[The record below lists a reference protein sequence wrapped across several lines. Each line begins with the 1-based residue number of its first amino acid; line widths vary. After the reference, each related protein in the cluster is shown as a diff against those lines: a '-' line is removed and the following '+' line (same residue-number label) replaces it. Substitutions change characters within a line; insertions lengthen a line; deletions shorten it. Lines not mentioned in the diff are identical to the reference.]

1 MTEDLRQR
9 RISGR
14 HQISG
19 DGIHLIDG
27 IPFGRRRGPRD
38 RPALVLPPR
47 KRARITYDS
56 EEEEDEEAGGPG
68 RLLLEDTPRP
78 DEDDESDGDDDFA
91 ENELSESDED
101 ADEMEDLEADLQFLQ
116 PQRDTV
122 QSSSGGEK
130 VNSKSER
137 EPRRERDHNDGASK
151 SQLLKLEGMTPAALV
166 ALRAAFPL
174 TPSPA
179 LEAALDKHESNLE
192 ATYRDLASANDPD
205 LDYNGM
211 MSIFMETRFNHVSP
225 PEPVLLTEAPRAAK
239 PLIQEIEDDDTQG
252 HHSEEGGLTDTLN
265 ASHPSSAAAEWNGL
279 VDSTSSTGSDRA
291 SSSESDEESDS
302 DFNSDSDESDDSEFD
317 EREASFGHNSQNSGS
332 DSSEDSSDDST
343 QWDNDG
349 DVRVQATKA
358 SKCLIQDVTND
369 ASSAQSSSSEDADS
383 DSSSE
388 SSDSED
394 GSHHSSDDTDLP
406 SRRGLI
412 LVGSKKGASVDTS
425 SSSSDDSDDIS
436 SDGSNHAHASAS
448 NARQPAPIAPAT
460 TVPTASL
467 PKVPNHSGP
476 EQPQVGRG
484 QGLSR
489 TQKRNARRRQ
499 AKQNRR
505 EQGTTEQPTDKGS
518 TNPGSADTSESPG
531 SNVKGG
537 IADSASA
544 ANHGVEIDDIAL
556 SQKRAELSNA
566 IEAAQT
572 ASSDDSSSSSAES
585 SSDSSSDSG
594 SGSGP
599 DEEPTTR
606 VQQSRPKIE
615 VLEPTEAADSR
626 VATATS
632 SGDNLGKTLDD
643 AGLLVT
649 TATTAES
656 KDESARKRMRV
667 DMGAGRRMLFGAL
680 GLKNPKSKADEEKLK
695 KDLMK
700 DVRPHQ
706 NHRKEAE
713 HLVQE
718 PSSEAQ
724 PQDEELDDWRDK
736 ITYRA
741 VECCYEGM
749 ELSEPPFPFVQRW
762 DPQQQYS
769 SMRKRKRDSQH
780 YEEYYEED
788 SWYEAPPETSSKK
801 KKNKNKRA
809 SMQGDGQQEQWGD
822 NDNADIELNYDDTP
836 TKPEAHGTEAT
847 DPDDD
852 LPSLPADP
860 NVLPAIRLED
870 VTVGVV
876 IAWQRLQLSK
886 ATNWQPQVEWVTGM
900 VVSKNQDKVHLMLAK
915 RDREKDEREFDE
927 DGNRLYDKFEMPDED
942 GLGEEFKP
950 DDGHRD
956 MAWSELTDARVVQE
970 APSPSMLGTPNGI
983 TLQGPNVESSA
994 GPSGAAKE
1002 PPVSSMDDVDSV
1014 QVRADVEEE
1023 LMDMDNERDPPQ
1035 GSYSIPSGQHD
1046 SLMDHPLS
1054 VEPTYSNASEKAS
1067 QPSTSGEASG
1077 GDSQL
1082 HRKDHEIVIKDSQ
1095 GLDGQPTINGQHHHD
1110 SLGERVSATD
1120 DDNGVLADEDN
1131 EAVAGRQGHKEL
1143 GSPGK
1148 SSDSFPALDDI
1159 WHTAKTS
1166 RTQKTPLKSSQGSA
1180 LAQKG
1185 KKLKCEDGVPSQHS
1199 DNEATPVKD
1208 SSTRALFP
1216 NATQP
1221 EAQLPGMAASSQSP
1235 RRSSRRRSQR
1245 TSTSFVIPEGSQVVA
1260 LSSSPAPKAAAEK
1273 YAEDRRD
1280 DTYEDPESS
1289 SLPNGPGW
1297 VTKKTPGRGRP
1308 RKASGR

>member
-1 MTEDLRQR
+1 M
-9 RISGR
+9 
-14 HQISG
+14 
-19 DGIHLIDG
+19 
-27 IPFGRRRGPRD
+27 
-38 RPALVLPPR
+38 
-47 KRARITYDS
+47 
-56 EEEEDEEAGGPG
+56 
-68 RLLLEDTPRP
+68 LLEDTPRP

-788 SWYEAPPETSSKK
+788 SWYDAPPETSSKK
-801 KKNKNKRA
+801 RKNKKKRA
-809 SMQGDGQQEQWGD
+809 SMQGDGQQEQFGA
-822 NDNADIELNYDDTP
+822 NDDANIELNYDDTP
-836 TKPEAHGTEAT
+836 TKPETGGTEAT

-860 NVLPAIRLED
+860 NVLPAIRIED
-870 VTVGVV
+870 MTVGMVV
-876 IAWQRLQLSK
+876 AWQRLQLSK

-900 VVSKNQDKVHLMLAK
+900 VVSKDRDKVHLVLAK

-942 GLGEEFKP
+942 GLEEEFEP

-956 MAWSELTDARVVQE
+956 MAWSELTDARVVQGE
-970 APSPSMLGTPNGI
+970 PSPSMLGSPSGI
-983 TLQGPNVESSA
+983 SLQRPDVDASA
-994 GPSGAAKE
+994 GELGAVNQ
-1002 PPVSSMDDVDSV
+1002 PPVSSVDDVDSV
-1014 QVRADVEEE
+1014 QVRADMEGE
-1023 LMDMDNERDPPQ
+1023 LMDMDNEREPPQ
-1035 GSYSIPSGQHD
+1035 GSYSIPSGQQN
-1046 SLMDHPLS
+1046 SLMDHPQP
-1054 VEPTYSNASEKAS
+1054 VEPTYSNASEEAS
-1067 QPSTSGEASG
+1067 QPSTRASG
-1077 GDSQL
+1077 GDSQMP
-1082 HRKDHEIVIKDSQ
+1082 RKDHEIVIKDSQ
-1095 GLDGQPTINGQHHHD
+1095 AHDGQPAINGQHHQD

-1131 EAVAGRQGHKEL
+1131 VAEVSQHGTEGTHLVGIDDASSHTGHQDHNKL
-1143 GSPGK
+1143 QSPGK

-1166 RTQKTPLKSSQGSA
+1166 RTQKTPFDSSQGSV
-1180 LAQKG
+1180 LAKKG
-1185 KKLKCEDGVPSQHS
+1185 KKLKSEGGVPSQHS

-1208 SSTRALFP
+1208 PSTRALFP

-1221 EAQLPGMAASSQSP
+1221 EAELTGMGASSQSP

-1260 LSSSPAPKAAAEK
+1260 LSSSPAPEAVVDK
-1273 YAEDRRD
+1273 YVEDRRD

-1289 SLPNGPGW
+1289 SLPNGLGL
-1297 VTKKTPGRGRP
+1297 VTKKTRGRGRP

>member
-56 EEEEDEEAGGPG
+56 EEDEDEEAGEPG

-78 DEDDESDGDDDFA
+78 DEYDDSDGDDDFV
-91 ENELSESDED
+91 ENEQSETDED
-101 ADEMEDLEADLQFLQ
+101 ADEVEDLEEDLQFLQ
-116 PQRDTV
+116 PQRETA

-130 VNSKSER
+130 VNTRSKR
-137 EPRRERDHNDGASK
+137 ELRQEHNHNDSSSK

-179 LEAALDKHESNLE
+179 LEAALDKHDSNLE

-205 LDYNGM
+205 LDFNGM
-211 MSIFMETRFNHVSP
+211 MNIFMETRFNHVSP

-239 PLIQEIEDDDTQG
+239 PLIQEIEDDDTQE
-252 HHSEEGGLTDTLN
+252 HQPEEGGLTDTLN
-265 ASHPSSAAAEWNGL
+265 ASHSSSAAAEWNGL
-279 VDSTSSTGSDRA
+279 VDSTSSADSGGTG
-291 SSSESDEESDS
+291 SSESDEESDE
-302 DFNSDSDESDDSEFD
+302 DFS
-317 EREASFGHNSQNSGS
+317 SGS
-332 DSSEDSSDDST
+332 DGSGSESSEDSSDDST
-343 QWDNDG
+343 QGNNDG
-349 DVRVQATKA
+349 DMRVQTPKA
-358 SKCLIQDVTND
+358 SDSLIQDVTND
-369 ASSAQSSSSEDADS
+369 APSAQSSSSEDTDS

-388 SSDSED
+388 GSESED
-394 GSHHSSDDTDLP
+394 GSNRSSDDIDP
-406 SRRGLI
+406 HSRRGHI
-412 LVGSKKGASVDTS
+412 FVGSKKGVLVDTS
-425 SSSSDDSDDIS
+425 SSSSDDSDDSS
-436 SDGSNHAHASAS
+436 SDASNHAAASAS
-448 NARQPAPIAPAT
+448 RVRESAPTAPAAT
-460 TVPTASL
+460 LQTASS
-467 PKVPNHSGP
+467 PKVSSHSGP

-505 EQGTTEQPTDKGS
+505 GQGTTEQPPDHGS
-518 TNPGSADTSESPG
+518 TDPGSANASLPPG
-531 SNVKGG
+531 SNLRVE
-537 IADSASA
+537 IADSVSA
-544 ANHGVEIDDIAL
+544 ANQGVETDYITL

-606 VQQSRPKIE
+606 AQQNRPKIE
-615 VLEPTEAADSR
+615 VLESTEPADSR

-632 SGDNLGKTLDD
+632 SGGNLGKTLDD
-643 AGLLVT
+643 VDLA
-649 TATTAES
+649 ATTPTTVES
-656 KDESARKRMRV
+656 KTESARKRMRV

-680 GLKNPKSKADEEKLK
+680 GLKTPKSKADEEKLRT
-695 KDLMK
+695 DLMK

-706 NHRKEAE
+706 NHRQEAE

-724 PQDEELDDWRDK
+724 PQGEEMDDWRDK

-749 ELSEPPFPFVQRW
+749 VLSEPPFPFVQRW

-1245 TSTSFVIPEGSQVVA
+1245 TSTSFVLPEGSQVVA